1 MTTSNSVDPARL
13 AHDVHARFAAK
24 PGNEQMA
31 SVFTVI
37 GLVELLADV
46 RPRRMLEAG
55 AGIGTLT
62 CAALTTA
69 EALGMP
75 LTLITLENNEFC
87 REALQSNLRE
97 FDGKYTLL
105 RTGDELPRDVEP
117 FDLVCIDGRQMKN
130 LPPLAHRAVV
140 YVEGYMRDQREMLAA
155 QLAGRPFVIANYRPR
170 NRGKGYWLLQLEPT
184 PLERLKI
191 GGRSAYENA
200 GRAAMQVAR
209 RLVGEERVLRLYARL
224 GKLTTKSR

>member
-1 MTTSNSVDPARL
+1 MNHSTSSDPVSL
-13 AHDVHARFAAK
+13 ASDVHARFAAK

-37 GLVELLADV
+37 GLVELMMNV

-55 AGIGTLT
+55 AGTGTLT
-62 CAALTTA
+62 FAALTVAATNDA
-69 EALGMP
+69 P
-75 LTLITLENNEFC
+75 FTLITLENNDFC
-87 REALQSNLRE
+87 RDQLQANLRE
-97 FDGKYTLL
+97 FEGKYTLL

-117 FDLVCIDGRQMKN
+117 FDLVCIDGRQLKN

-140 YVEGYMRDQREMLAA
+140 YVEGYMRDQREMLAD

-170 NRGKGYWLLQLEPT
+170 NRGKGYWLLQLEPS
-184 PLERLKI
+184 PGERMKI
-191 GGRSAYENA
+191 GARSVYETA
-200 GRAAMQVAR
+200 GRATMRVAR
-209 RLVGEERVLRLYARL
+209 RLVGEDRVLRLYAQL